1 MAMPGSSS
9 ARRVTPPSLAY
20 EAPVHAARLAN
31 GLSILAQPDPSVP
44 LVALYIFYRA
54 GSRNE
59 RPGLTG
65 LSHFFEHMMFN
76 GARRFGPKQFD
87 RVMEAAG
94 GRNNAYTSQNVTVY
108 QDWFPSEALETVLD
122 LEADRMAG
130 LLLEPATVE
139 SERAVV
145 AAERRAM
152 TESDNHALLEELL
165 WSTAFTEHPYRW
177 PVIGWM
183 EDIAAWRAE
192 DLAAYYATH
201 YAPGNALLVAVGD
214 VEPARLVALAERTF
228 GAIAPGAAP
237 RPVTAAEPPQRG
249 ERRAVLERAAQL
261 ASLAVGWHVPATRD
275 AAYYP
280 LRLVE
285 TLLLT
290 GQSSRLYK
298 RLVDRERVALA
309 LGGGFDL
316 AFDPTLFLIAC
327 EVREGQSSE
336 RVEALLYEE
345 IDALAAHGPSA
356 EELAKAKRIRL
367 ADTFRGLK
375 TISGRAND
383 LGLCE
388 VFFGD
393 YRELFRAAKAFE
405 DVTAEEVRAAASR
418 YFAAENRTVATLVP
432 RKGEEGAAP

>member
-1 MAMPGSSS
+1 VSVVHKP
-9 ARRVTPPSLAY
+9 
-20 EAPVHAARLAN
+20 PVHEARLAN
-31 GLSILAQPDPSVP
+31 GLSILAQPDPAIP

-76 GARRFGPKQFD
+76 GARRFGPRQFD
-87 RVMEAAG
+87 RLMEAAG

-122 LEADRMAG
+122 LESDRMAG

-165 WSTAFTEHPYRW
+165 WSTAFTVHPYRW

-214 VEPARLVALAERTF
+214 VEPSRLVALAERTF
-228 GAIAPGAAP
+228 GAIAPGASPA
-237 RPVTAAEPPQRG
+237 PVTAAEPPQSA
-249 ERRAVLERAAQL
+249 ERRAVLERPAQL
-261 ASLAVGWHVPATRD
+261 ASIVAGWHVPATRHAD
-275 AAYYP
+275 YYP
-280 LRLVE
+280 LRLLE

-290 GQSSRLYK
+290 GQSSRLYS
-298 RLVDRERVALA
+298 RLVDRERAALG

-316 AFDPTLFLIAC
+316 AFDPTLFLIGC
-327 EVREGQSSE
+327 DVREGRTSAQ
-336 RVEALLYEE
+336 VEALLYEE
-345 IDALAAHGPSA
+345 IDALAAGGPRD

-367 ADTFRGLK
+367 AETFRRLK

-383 LGLCE
+383 LGLHQ

-393 YRELFRAAKAFE
+393 YREQFRTAEAFE
-405 DVTAEEVRAAASR
+405 AVTAADVRRVASR
-418 YFAAENRTVATLVP
+418 YFTAENRTVVTLVP
-432 RKGEEGAAP
+432 KEGNGGAA